1 MLCRSSHP
9 WRVKLFRAG
18 GVGGVRQWVTE
29 SESVME
35 DIVERESYMRTVATF
50 LCSTYH
56 LPDVKRFQY
65 VDGEI
70 DQNSR
75 LKRVSD
81 KLGDL
86 PSIWFPMSL
95 KRLHFQSQIQIPDLD
110 NDACNI
116 SRRADI
122 LILTWLSRWTQCRS
136 HPTRISP
143 HQVGL
148 SSHRVDLCRTPPLK
162 NLILDI
168 ASFTHLC
175 RLMEPHVPKPSKLCS
190 GPNPCR
196 WRSLCCRLVFLFFSL
211 SLLRFFPFL
220 PFSLTHSHI

>member
-1 MLCRSSHP
+1 M
-9 WRVKLFRAG
+9 FGAG

-86 PSIWFPMSL
+86 PSI
-95 KRLHFQSQIQIPDLD
+95 
-110 NDACNI
+110 
-116 SRRADI
+116 
-122 LILTWLSRWTQCRS
+122 
-136 HPTRISP
+136 
-143 HQVGL
+143 
-148 SSHRVDLCRTPPLK
+148 
-162 NLILDI
+162 
-168 ASFTHLC
+168 
-175 RLMEPHVPKPSKLCS
+175 
-190 GPNPCR
+190 
-196 WRSLCCRLVFLFFSL
+196 
-211 SLLRFFPFL
+211 
-220 PFSLTHSHI
+220 